1 MTELFADR
9 IRRLCKD
16 KGLTVTGMERDLGFS
31 KGYILNTQK
40 QGSVPSVEKVEKIA
54 AYLGVP
60 VAVVMGKA
68 DDGRVPSDGVM
79 IPLLGRVAAG
89 MPISAVENVIGQEE
103 ISRKLA
109 ATGEFFALRIQGDS
123 MAPYILSG
131 DVVVVQ
137 HMDDAESGDIVIA
150 IVNGDDGCCKKLK
163 KTPAGIT
170 LISLNPAYDPMV
182 FSNQEIMELPVR
194 IAGKVIEIR
203 REV

>member
-1 MTELFADR
+1 MEGFADR
-9 IRRLCKD
+9 IRALCSN
-16 KGLTVTGMERDLGFS
+16 KGITVAELERTLGIGN
-31 KGYILNTQK
+31 GYINNTQK
-40 QGSVPSVEKVEKIA
+40 RGSSPSAKRIDLIADYFGVSNEYIKDGITDSPEK
-54 AYLGVP
+54 
-60 VAVVMGKA
+60 
-68 DDGRVPSDGVM
+68 SSGVM

-182 FSNQEIMELPVR
+182 FSNQEILELPIR

>member
-1 MTELFADR
+1 MEGFADR
-9 IRRLCKD
+9 IRALCSN
-16 KGLTVTGMERDLGFS
+16 KGITVAELERTLGIGN
-31 KGYILNTQK
+31 GYINNTQK
-40 QGSVPSVEKVEKIA
+40 RGSSPSAKRIDLIADYFGVSNEYIKDGITDSPEK
-54 AYLGVP
+54 
-60 VAVVMGKA
+60 
-68 DDGRVPSDGVM
+68 SSGVM
-79 IPLLGRVAAG
+79 IPLIGRVAAG

-170 LISLNPAYDPMV
+170 LISLNLAYDPMV